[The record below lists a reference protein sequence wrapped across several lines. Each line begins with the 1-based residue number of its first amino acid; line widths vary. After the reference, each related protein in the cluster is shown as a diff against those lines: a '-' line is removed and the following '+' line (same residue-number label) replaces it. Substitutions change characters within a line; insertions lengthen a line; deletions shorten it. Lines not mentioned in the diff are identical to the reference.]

1 MAALLN
7 QGFTEM
13 DVPIDRPTLVA
24 SRVPLIAAAHAATLD
39 RAPRPAV
46 VERVAV
52 DEHAA
57 RARPGAV
64 AATWAVQ
71 VGVYLKERLA
81 RQAAFVAH
89 RLADDGEP
97 LVERTSVRGRMAW
110 RAQLVGLTGPEAQG
124 ACTRLAHHRTPC
136 VVLRPEAREVASR

>member
-1 MAALLN
+1 
-7 QGFTEM
+7 M
-13 DVPIDRPTLVA
+13 DVPIGRHPTLVA
-24 SRVPLIAAAHAATLD
+24 SRVGLIGAAHAATLD